1 MTAKKHQKITFISET
16 INIQKDDFIQTEIT
30 DQQTGWQKS
39 VSRTIPD
46 GRDLKD
52 QSSKAISA
60 NKRENYYILRGLFV

>member
-16 INIQKDDFIQTEIT
+16 INIQKDDFIQTKIT
-30 DQQTGWQKS
+30 KKQTGWS
-39 VSRTIPD
+39 SRLSITIPD